1 MQDKDLSN
9 LTLYVNAG
17 HGGLDSAGNY
27 RTFAHDGKHYEIVD
41 NAGSTIMRNFEGV
54 TNRIFATLIMDKARK
69 LGAEVIQIHEN
80 IIDTWNWQRTQK
92 ANKHYAVSMQDK
104 SKRQR
109 RYLWLSLHSN
119 AFASTFKG
127 LSTSP
132 RGIEIFTSIGKTFSD
147 DIASL
152 IMKELENDLQVFN
165 VPFRKDFSD
174 RDGDKEANFEEL
186 VSTAMPAV
194 LIENLFF
201 TNETDAKLL
210 LNKEYQTTFTDAVIK
225 ALLQV

>member
-1 MQDKDLSN
+1 MKDLTN

-17 HGGLDSAGNY
+17 HGGLDSAGSY

-41 NAGSTIMRNFEGV
+41 NAGKTIMKNFEGV
-54 TNRIFATLIMDKARK
+54 TNRIFSKIIMDKARE
-69 LGAEVIQIHEN
+69 LGAEVIQIHEDVM
-80 IIDTWNWQRTQK
+80 DTWNWQRTQK
-92 ANKHYAVSMQDK
+92 ANVHFAISMQ
-104 SKRQR
+104 SKIKRNKK
-109 RYLWLSLHSN
+109 YLWLSLHSN

-152 IMKELENDLQVFN
+152 IMNELETGLKDFN
-165 VPFRKDFSD
+165 VPFRKDNSD
-174 RDGDKEANFEEL
+174 GDGDKEANFTEL
-186 VSTAMPAV
+186 VATAMPAV

-210 LNKEYQTTFTDAVIK
+210 LNKEYQTAFTDAVIK
-225 ALLQV
+225 ALLQL